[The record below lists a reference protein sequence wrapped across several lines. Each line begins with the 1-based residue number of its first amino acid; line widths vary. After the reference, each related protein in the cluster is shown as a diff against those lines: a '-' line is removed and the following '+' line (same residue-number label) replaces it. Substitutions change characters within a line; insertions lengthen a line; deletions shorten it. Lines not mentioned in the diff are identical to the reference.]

1 MAPTTFASSELG
13 AAGANAR
20 TGRVTRSM
28 AAGGPP
34 ILFAITDLSV
44 RAGTGWLRPARTI
57 VAGVSLVLRQG
68 EVLALLGRSGVG
80 KTVTWRAMFGL
91 SSPGVTVNFT
101 SRLPALSEAGLER
114 WRRSSVVFVHQGAQ
128 RSLDP
133 TLSLDDYLRRLFRR
147 AELGKA
153 RERFRTAAAALGLD
167 LSALTRRV
175 GSFSGGET
183 QRIALALRLSGD
195 ARIMVLDEPSA
206 ALDFQVAQQAKTVV
220 TTMVRHFGVA
230 VVCVTHDYHFI
241 AGLADRALYLEHGN
255 AAELDL
261 RTGRSG
267 SAEAREWLELSAREA
282 GEYARFFGG
291 GSKVARPH
299 LTRLPIRM
307 SQGTTADAR

>member
-1 MAPTTFASSELG
+1 
-13 AAGANAR
+13 
-20 TGRVTRSM
+20 M
-28 AAGGPP
+28 AAGGAP

-57 VAGVSLVLRQG
+57 VAGVNLVLRQG

-91 SSPGVTVNFT
+91 SSPGLAVSCA
-101 SRLPALSEAGLER
+101 SRVPALTEAGLER

-133 TLSLDDYLRRLFRR
+133 ALSLDDYLRRLFRR
-147 AELGKA
+147 SELGKA
-153 RERFRTAAAALGLD
+153 RERFRTAASALGLD
-167 LSALTRRV
+167 RAGSALARRV

-195 ARIMVLDEPSA
+195 ARIIVLDEPSA
-206 ALDFQVAQQAKTVV
+206 ALDFQVAQQAKTLVATVV
-220 TTMVRHFGVA
+220 KHFGVA
-230 VVCVTHDYHFI
+230 VVCVSHDYHFI
-241 AGLADRALYLEHGN
+241 AGLADRALYLERGN

-261 RTGRSG
+261 RTGRSV
-267 SAEAREWLELSAREA
+267 SAEAREWLELSTREA
-282 GEYARFFGG
+282 GEYARFFGS
-291 GSKVARPH
+291 GSEVARPR

-307 SQGTTADAR
+307 SLGITADAR

>member
-1 MAPTTFASSELG
+1 
-13 AAGANAR
+13 
-20 TGRVTRSM
+20 M
-28 AAGGPP
+28 AAGGAP

-57 VAGVSLVLRQG
+57 VAGVNLVLRQG

-91 SSPGVTVNFT
+91 SSPGLAVSCA
-101 SRLPALSEAGLER
+101 SRVPALTEAGLER
-114 WRRSSVVFVHQGAQ
+114 WRRSTVVFVHQGAQ

-133 TLSLDDYLRRLFRR
+133 ALSLDDYLRRLFRR
-147 AELGKA
+147 SELGKA
-153 RERFRTAAAALGLD
+153 RERFRTAASALGLD
-167 LSALTRRV
+167 RAGSALARRV

-195 ARIMVLDEPSA
+195 ARIIVLDEPSA

-241 AGLADRALYLEHGN
+241 AGLADRALYLERGN

-261 RTGRSG
+261 RTGLSV

-282 GEYARFFGG
+282 GEYARFFGS
-291 GSKVARPH
+291 GSEVARPR

-307 SQGTTADAR
+307 SQGITADAR